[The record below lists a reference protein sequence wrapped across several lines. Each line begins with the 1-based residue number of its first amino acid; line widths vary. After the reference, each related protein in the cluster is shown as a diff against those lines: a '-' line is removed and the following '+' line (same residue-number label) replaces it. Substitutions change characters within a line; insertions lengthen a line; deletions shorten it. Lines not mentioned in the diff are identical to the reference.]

1 MAADYNGGYSSAASM
16 PRSPTPQAPA
26 APASYEE
33 ALAELDCLLQAMEGG
48 QLPLD
53 KLLESYQRGSQLLT
67 FCRGRL
73 KAVEDQIQVL
83 EEGQLKP
90 WTSE

>member
-1 MAADYNGGYSSAASM
+1 MAADYNGVYSSAASM
-16 PRSPTPQAPA
+16 PRSSSPQAPA
-26 APASYEE
+26 EPASYEE
-33 ALAELDCLLQAMEGG
+33 ALAELDRLLQAMEGG

-90 WTSE
+90 WTNE